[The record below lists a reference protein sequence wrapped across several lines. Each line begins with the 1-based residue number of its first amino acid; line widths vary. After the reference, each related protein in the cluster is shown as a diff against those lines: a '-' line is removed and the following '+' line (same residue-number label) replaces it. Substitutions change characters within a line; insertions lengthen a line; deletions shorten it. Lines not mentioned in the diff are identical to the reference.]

1 MEGYDDTRCLPK
13 MPKLFTTPPDTHP
26 DLVLFSASCDTEDS
40 TKNTTPHAIDSCND
54 GGKDDH
60 HEKDGK
66 QVHTPPSNAPH
77 STLMSPG
84 DGKYISS
91 YSDEDC
97 QKEITKDLEDR
108 SEKGHKLEHDTVDG
122 NSDASGETTPN
133 GHPIETGTASPGT
146 EDQAPQPLT
155 KNRLR
160 SIPDARLYKLGS
172 VYKRLKEMTEDS
184 QGATASSDT
193 PRPELDA
200 DSDGTL
206 EDHKT
211 TSEPEYPAYYI
222 FDPRS
227 NGCAYYMYQD
237 ADTQEGYK
245 IEKVSFKPTLPE
257 PGRRAYY
264 IEASEKDTGEQRH
277 DSQETLWRVDSS
289 RIPAVVID
297 SDSST
302 SHEAVVD
309 TNEPLYDGDEATQSI
324 ARKVSDRLQKIRHL
338 REHLRVIN
346 GKGRDVPE
354 AKGLYLIG
362 DKDIRDVVSIVLG
375 EALKN
380 GHIDRPDRTT
390 TTTEESSESRSLPKL
405 DGDSNTIL
413 VSTPAAVD
421 PATTI
426 NLPSTSYA
434 NINATDMEVHTKTR
448 RAESDTTTTVIT
460 RRSIAEI
467 TWSRAYPEGHDPDS
481 RTHGRTV
488 SDCCSPTHGGSRS
501 CPDDRRQS
509 DQKASKGDPTLRHYT
524 TPKST
529 AEILADIMCNK
540 SFEQQ
545 LRVSDGTVITSFP
558 RLFSRDLTTDW
569 AGSPAEGGESNK
581 TAPSTFYHHG
591 IDARSGLHEP
601 LPTPSVE
608 HPPVLPMSSTYN
620 KSLFD
625 ANPFNKPKGKS
636 FSTLLASERRLSA
649 SLDADTQR
657 RRSSQIADI
666 EEEVTDHACS
676 RPGLMHKIKHGGHKL
691 FHKSHFRRPNE
702 SAATEED
709 AFEESNVVRS
719 GNSTGRGGTPEPSKS
734 NSHGAHKTLTGSK
747 LDGPSYEEGV
757 CSEDDKP
764 HRCVNDLSSRDISPK

>member
-1 MEGYDDTRCLPK
+1 
-13 MPKLFTTPPDTHP
+13 MPTLFTTSSDTHP
-26 DLVLFSASCDTEDS
+26 DLVLFSASSDTEDS
-40 TKNTTPHAIDSCND
+40 TKNTTPHALDTCND
-54 GGKDDH
+54 CSKQDSHGKDD
-60 HEKDGK
+60 EKV
-66 QVHTPPSNAPH
+66 QTPLSNAPH

-84 DGKYISS
+84 DGKSISS
-91 YSDEDC
+91 YSGEDC
-97 QKEITKDLEDR
+97 QKETTKDLEDR
-108 SEKGHKLEHDTVDG
+108 SEKAHELEDDTAGG

-133 GHPIETGTASPGT
+133 EHPIETGTASTNT
-146 EDQAPQPLT
+146 EEQAPHPLT
-155 KNRLR
+155 KTRLR

-172 VYKRLKEMTEDS
+172 VYKKLKEMTEDS
-184 QGATASSDT
+184 QAVTAGSDT

-200 DSDGTL
+200 DSDSTL

-211 TSEPEYPAYYI
+211 TSEPVYPAYYI

-227 NGCAYYMYQD
+227 NGHAYYMYQD

-257 PGRRAYY
+257 PGLRAYY
-264 IEASEKDTGEQRH
+264 IEASEKDQGEPRH

-309 TNEPLYDGDEATQSI
+309 TDEPLYDGDEATQSI

-354 AKGLYLIG
+354 ARGLYLIG
-362 DKDIRDVVSIVLG
+362 DKDIQDVVSIVLG

-380 GHIDRPDRTT
+380 GHIDRPERTT
-390 TTTEESSESRSLPKL
+390 TTTEESSESRPSLKL
-405 DGDSNTIL
+405 DGDSNTII
-413 VSTPAAVD
+413 VSTPTVVD

-434 NINATDMEVHTKTR
+434 NINATNMEVHTKTR
-448 RAESDTTTTVIT
+448 GAESDATTTVIT
-460 RRSIAEI
+460 RRSVAEI
-467 TWSRAYPEGHDPDS
+467 TWARAYPTGHEPDS

-509 DQKASKGDPTLRHYT
+509 DQKAPKGDPTLRHYT

-569 AGSPAEGGESNK
+569 ACAPAEGGDSNK

-591 IDARSGLHEP
+591 IDARSGLRTP
-601 LPTPSVE
+601 LPTPAVE
-608 HPPVLPMSSTYN
+608 QPPVLPTSTYD

-625 ANPFNKPKGKS
+625 ANPFNKSKGKNL
-636 FSTLLASERRLSA
+636 STLLASERRLSA

-666 EEEVTDHACS
+666 EEEVSDQTCS
-676 RPGLMHKIKHGGHKL
+676 RPGLMHKIKHGGHKF
-691 FHKSHFRRPNE
+691 FHKSHFRRPNR
-702 SAATEED
+702 SATTEED

-719 GNSTGRGGTPEPSKS
+719 GNSTGRGGTPEPPKPD
-734 NSHGAHKTLTGSK
+734 SHGAHKTLTGSK

-764 HRCVNDLSSRDISPK
+764 HRCVNDLSSRDTSPK

>member
-1 MEGYDDTRCLPK
+1 MTAASKTVMEKTTRKFRRHSKNDNSDEYPKPSRAFTAKNTESPQDDTSSL
-13 MPKLFTTPPDTHP
+13 H
-26 DLVLFSASCDTEDS
+26 SS
-40 TKNTTPHAIDSCND
+40 TS
-54 GGKDDH
+54 
-60 HEKDGK
+60 
-66 QVHTPPSNAPH
+66 
-77 STLMSPG
+77 
-84 DGKYISS
+84 SS
-91 YSDEDC
+91 YSGEDC
-97 QKEITKDLEDR
+97 QKETTKDLEDR
-108 SEKGHKLEHDTVDG
+108 SEKAHELEDDTAGG

-133 GHPIETGTASPGT
+133 EHPIETGTASTNT
-146 EDQAPQPLT
+146 EEQAPHPLT
-155 KNRLR
+155 KTRLR

-172 VYKRLKEMTEDS
+172 VYKKLKEMTEDS
-184 QGATASSDT
+184 QAVTAGSDT

-200 DSDGTL
+200 DSDSTL

-211 TSEPEYPAYYI
+211 TSEPVYPAYYI

-227 NGCAYYMYQD
+227 NGHAYYMYQD

-257 PGRRAYY
+257 PGLRAYY
-264 IEASEKDTGEQRH
+264 IEASEKDQGEPRH

-309 TNEPLYDGDEATQSI
+309 TDEPLYDGDEATQSI

-354 AKGLYLIG
+354 ARGLYLIG
-362 DKDIRDVVSIVLG
+362 DKDIQDVVSIVLG

-380 GHIDRPDRTT
+380 GHIDRPERTT
-390 TTTEESSESRSLPKL
+390 TTTEESSESRPSLKL
-405 DGDSNTIL
+405 DGDSNTII
-413 VSTPAAVD
+413 VSTPTVVD

-434 NINATDMEVHTKTR
+434 NINATNMEVHTKTR
-448 RAESDTTTTVIT
+448 GAESDATTTVIT
-460 RRSIAEI
+460 RRSVAEI
-467 TWSRAYPEGHDPDS
+467 TWARAYPTGHEPDS

-509 DQKASKGDPTLRHYT
+509 DQKAPKGDPTLRHYT

-569 AGSPAEGGESNK
+569 ACAPAEGGDSNK

-591 IDARSGLHEP
+591 IDARSGLRTP
-601 LPTPSVE
+601 LPTPAVE
-608 HPPVLPMSSTYN
+608 QPPVLPTSTYD

-625 ANPFNKPKGKS
+625 ANPFNKSKGKNL
-636 FSTLLASERRLSA
+636 STLLASERRLSA

-666 EEEVTDHACS
+666 EEEVSDQTCS
-676 RPGLMHKIKHGGHKL
+676 RPGLMHKIKHGGHKF
-691 FHKSHFRRPNE
+691 FHKSHFRRPNR
-702 SAATEED
+702 SATTEED

-719 GNSTGRGGTPEPSKS
+719 GNSTGRGGTPEPPKPD
-734 NSHGAHKTLTGSK
+734 SHGAHKTLTGSK

-764 HRCVNDLSSRDISPK
+764 HRCVNDLSSRDTSPK

>member
-1 MEGYDDTRCLPK
+1 MESPQDDTSSR
-13 MPKLFTTPPDTHP
+13 HS
-26 DLVLFSASCDTEDS
+26 SAS
-40 TKNTTPHAIDSCND
+40 
-54 GGKDDH
+54 
-60 HEKDGK
+60 
-66 QVHTPPSNAPH
+66 
-77 STLMSPG
+77 
-84 DGKYISS
+84 SS

-97 QKEITKDLEDR
+97 QKETTKDFEDR
-108 SEKGHKLEHDTVDG
+108 SEKAHKLEDDTADA
-122 NSDASGETTPN
+122 NSNASGETTPN
-133 GHPIETGTASPGT
+133 GHPVETGTATPDT
-146 EDQAPQPLT
+146 EGQAPQPLT
-155 KNRLR
+155 KNRLQ

-172 VYKRLKEMTEDS
+172 VYKKLKEMTEDS
-184 QGATASSDT
+184 QAATASSDT

-200 DSDGTL
+200 ESNSTL

-227 NGCAYYMYQD
+227 DGSAYYMYQD

-245 IEKVSFKPTLPE
+245 IEKVSFKPALPE
-257 PGRRAYY
+257 PGLRAYY
-264 IEASEKDTGEQRH
+264 IEASEKDQGEPRH

-297 SDSST
+297 SDSSA
-302 SHEAVVD
+302 SHEEVVD
-309 TNEPLYDGDEATQSI
+309 ADEPLYDGDEATQSI

-354 AKGLYLIG
+354 ARGLYLIG

-380 GHIDRPDRTT
+380 GHIDRPQRTT
-390 TTTEESSESRSLPKL
+390 TTTEESSESRPLPKL
-405 DGDSNTIL
+405 DGDTNTIL
-413 VSTPAAVD
+413 VSTPTAVD

-448 RAESDTTTTVIT
+448 GAESDATTTVIT
-460 RRSIAEI
+460 RRSVAEI
-467 TWSRAYPEGHDPDS
+467 TWARAYPSGHDPDS

-509 DQKASKGDPTLRHYT
+509 DQKVSKGDPILRHYT

-569 AGSPAEGGESNK
+569 TGSTAEGGDSNK
-581 TAPSTFYHHG
+581 TAPATFYHHG
-591 IDARSGLHEP
+591 IDARSGLHTP
-601 LPTPSVE
+601 LPTPAVE
-608 HPPVLPMSSTYN
+608 QPPVLPSSTYD

-625 ANPFNKPKGKS
+625 ANPFNTSKGKNLS
-636 FSTLLASERRLSA
+636 ALLASERRLSA

-666 EEEVTDHACS
+666 EEEGSDQTCS
-676 RPGLMHKIKHGGHKL
+676 RPGLMHKIKHGGHKF
-691 FHKSHFRRPNE
+691 FHKSHFRRPNR

-719 GNSTGRGGTPEPSKS
+719 GNSTGRGRTPEPPKPD
-734 NSHGAHKTLTGSK
+734 SHGAHKTLTGSK

-764 HRCVNDLSSRDISPK
+764 HRCVNDLSSRDISPDRGDKWEGK